1 MFLQS
6 QVLIYTNNINEYVY
20 LYTFLY
26 PHFIE
31 PLRHKSTE
39 EQEVLLQ
46 KPLTTRV
53 FKDLVKEV
61 LSSGLFMHLKSKSD
75 IDHQIDQAD
84 EKEFNDRVRT
94 GQMS

>member
-1 MFLQS
+1 M
-6 QVLIYTNNINEYVY
+6 
-20 LYTFLY
+20 
-26 PHFIE
+26 
-31 PLRHKSTE
+31 
-39 EQEVLLQ
+39 LLQ

-84 EKEFNDRVRT
+84 EKEFNDRVKT

>member
-1 MFLQS
+1 M
-6 QVLIYTNNINEYVY
+6 Y

-31 PLRHKSTE
+31 PLKGKTVE
-39 EQEVLLQ
+39 EQEELLQ
-46 KPLTTRV
+46 KPLTNRA

-75 IDHQIDQAD
+75 IDHQIEQAD

-94 GQMS
+94 GQMA